1 MKQLNRNTA
10 NVHQKYP
17 ARILQF
23 GGGNFLRGFVD
34 WIVHRYNQ
42 QSTHEKLGIVV
53 VKVRAQGSYQQWK
66 DQEGLY
72 HLFTKGFKNGKTVDK
87 RSLITSVITI
97 LESHSDWKE
106 FLLSAQKPELNII
119 TSNTTES
126 GITFNANDL
135 KDKIPSTFPGQL
147 TAWLFNRYKFFKGH
161 AKAGCILIPCELL
174 IDNGQLL
181 KEKVKEYSLHWN
193 LDNEFLTWLDETCTF
208 CNTLVDRIVTGV
220 SKEDYDNNCE
230 RVGYNDLMMTEGEPY
245 HLWAIEC
252 DRDIGAK
259 LPLDRIG
266 LNVFF
271 TKDLSDFR
279 ERKLKILNGAHTAMV
294 PIGMLLG
301 VQTVGEFLKTAE
313 LAIFLEKLIFDEI
326 VPNLEVDQESC
337 RDFANE
343 VLDRFRNPFLE
354 HRLESISL
362 NSISKF
368 NTRVKPSLKAYI
380 NRTENIPGRITL
392 ALSCLLV
399 YYRGTLAD
407 QTFTPIDDK
416 NKISRLQ
423 SHWNANS
430 SEQITIEKVNNIL
443 SDELLWEED
452 LSQIPG
458 FSEKVYKQ
466 LAKIID
472 GKLSTLM
479 DSAKSN

>member
-34 WIVHRYNQ
+34 WIIHRYNQ

-53 VKVRAQGSYQQWK
+53 VKVREQGSYQEWK
-66 DQEGLY
+66 DQQGLF
-72 HLFTKGFKNGKTVDK
+72 HLFTKGFKNGKTIDK
-87 RSLITSVITI
+87 RSLITSVVSV

-106 FLLSAQKPELNII
+106 FLLSAEQTDLNII
-119 TSNTTES
+119 ISNTTES
-126 GITFNANDL
+126 GITFDSNDL
-135 KDKIPSTFPGQL
+135 KDKIPSTYPGQL
-147 TAWLFNRYKFFKGH
+147 TAWLFNRYKYFKGH
-161 AKAGCILIPCELL
+161 SKAGCTIIPCELL
-174 IDNGQLL
+174 LDNGQLL
-181 KEKVKEYSLHWN
+181 KEKVREYSLHWA
-193 LDNEFLTWLDETCTF
+193 LDHEFLTWLDKRCTF

-220 SKEDYDNNCE
+220 KQDDFAANCE
-230 RVGYNDLMMTEGEPY
+230 RVGFNDVMMTEGEPY
-245 HLWAIEC
+245 LLWAIEC

-294 PIGMLLG
+294 PVGMLLG
-301 VQTVGEFLKTAE
+301 IQTVGDFLKKPE
-313 LAIFLEKLIFDEI
+313 LTNFLEKLIFEEI
-326 VPNLEVDQESC
+326 IPNLEVDQESC
-337 RDFANE
+337 HKFAHE
-343 VLDRFRNPFLE
+343 VMDRFRNPFLE

-368 NTRVKPSLKAYI
+368 NTRVKPSLKDYV
-380 NRTENIPGRITL
+380 NRTGQIPERLSL
-392 ALSCLLV
+392 ALSSLLV
-399 YYRGTLAD
+399 FYRGELAD
-407 QTFTPIDDK
+407 KTFTPNDDEG
-416 NKISRLQ
+416 KIKRLQ
-423 SHWNANS
+423 NHWNSNS
-430 SEQITIEKVNNIL
+430 SELVTVEMVNNIL

-452 LSQIPG
+452 LSKISG
-458 FSEKVYKQ
+458 FSEIVCKQ
-466 LAKIID
+466 LSEILE
-472 GKLSTLM
+472 GNLSVLI